1 MQSYFKGKVVAYSE
15 VVHAGAVQGEDG
27 KVYIFSKKDWASSQ
41 EPQAGIDVFFIPQ
54 HERAK
59 DVRAEIDA

>member
-1 MQSYFKGKVVAYSE
+1 MQSYFKGKLVAYSE

-27 KVYIFSKKDWASSQ
+27 KVYIFSRKDWASSQ
-41 EPQAGIDVFFIPQ
+41 EPQAGMGVIFIPQ

-59 DVRAEIDA
+59 DIQMQKDA